1 MEKLYTINEVAD
13 ILKVNRK
20 TLYEWRKNDKISFIM
35 IGARNRITESELK
48 RIVKGENNGN
58 GYN

>member
-48 RIVKGENNGN
+48 RIMGGK
-58 GYN
+58 